1 MSDVIKVDDLDRQ
14 ILELLHLDARMPSSR
29 IAEQLHVTDRT
40 VRNRIDKLLQS
51 GLARIGLL
59 LNQEVAGYPVVAI
72 IQVEV
77 ACGRAD
83 EIARRLA
90 EEDSVNYVA
99 AAIADWDLL
108 IQVYARTNDDLHDWV
123 NTTFAA
129 IEGVRRTRTTI
140 HPRLYK
146 RPADWFPAS
155 LRSNGNERSERSTRT
170 LVGEIDGVPPRVN
183 AVD

>member
-1 MSDVIKVDDLDRQ
+1 MSDVIKVDNLDRQ

-29 IAEQLHVTDRT
+29 IADQLHVTDRT

-59 LNQEVAGYPVVAI
+59 LDQEVAGYPVVAI
-72 IQVEV
+72 VQVEV

-90 EEDSVNYVA
+90 AEESVNYVA
-99 AAIADWDLL
+99 AAIADWDLV
-108 IQVYARTNDDLHDWV
+108 IQVYARTNDDLYNWV

-155 LRSNGNERSERSTRT
+155 LRSNGNERSERSART
-170 LVGEIDGVPPRVN
+170 AVSEIDGVHPGVI
-183 AVD
+183 AAD